1 MGINWIASGNRKN
14 TIWQNI
20 MDTCTENLN
29 TVVVW
34 DPYVRIFHWGLVA
47 SIAVAAI
54 TGFLLGP
61 YWIPVHVVGAS
72 LALGLILLRII
83 WGFSGGTYARFSS
96 FVMGPLRVLGYLG
109 DVLTGRETRY
119 IGHNPLGGLMV
130 LALLAVVIM
139 LGFSGA
145 AVLGASSK
153 AGPLAFAIPY
163 KDSGWLREIHETLAL
178 GLMLL
183 IALHIAGVV
192 FESRRQRENLA
203 RSMVT
208 GIKERRD
215 GDVISVPRAG
225 LVSQSIRIGAI
236 WLGGAVLIAGLSFL
250 PVPRP
255 PVAEYDPLVAEEC
268 SACHMLYHPSL
279 LPAKD
284 WEHITAT
291 LADHYGEDASL
302 DDESTAKI
310 RDWLMA
316 NAAETADTRA
326 ANVFQLN
333 PAGGIKSLTDT
344 AFWRARHRGLS
355 DAIFKS
361 KAVRARSNCVACH
374 EDAESGWFN
383 PFQVEIP

>member
-1 MGINWIASGNRKN
+1 MN
-14 TIWQNI
+14 TYA
-20 MDTCTENLN
+20 ENLK

-47 SIAVAAI
+47 SITVAAI

-61 YWIPVHVVGAS
+61 YWIPVHVVSAS

-96 FVMGPLRVLGYLG
+96 FVMGPFRVLGYFG
-109 DVLTGRETRY
+109 DMLMGRETRY
-119 IGHNPLGGLMV
+119 IGHNPLGGVMV
-130 LALLAVVIM
+130 LALLAVVIV

-163 KDSGWLREIHETLAL
+163 KDSRWLREIHETLAL

-183 IALHIAGVV
+183 IALHIGGVV
-192 FESRRQRENLA
+192 FESRRHSENLA

-208 GIKERRD
+208 GSKERRE
-215 GDVISVPRAG
+215 GDIISVPCAG
-225 LVSQSIRIGAI
+225 LVSQAARSGAI
-236 WLGGAVLIAGLSFL
+236 WLAGAAVLIAGLSFL

-255 PVAEYDPLVAEEC
+255 PVAEYISLVAEEC

-284 WEHITAT
+284 WERITAT
-291 LADHYGEDASL
+291 VVSRVWWKFEDGVISGCIEATQPAAG
-302 DDESTAKI
+302 TAK
-310 RDWLMA
+310 
-316 NAAETADTRA
+316 
-326 ANVFQLN
+326 
-333 PAGGIKSLTDT
+333 
-344 AFWRARHRGLS
+344 
-355 DAIFKS
+355 
-361 KAVRARSNCVACH
+361 
-374 EDAESGWFN
+374 
-383 PFQVEIP
+383 EITP